1 MANIG
6 PIAATAHTWQEVR
19 EEILRLNAPLVE
31 IVDRIAPGDE
41 IKMYRVKYRY
51 GDKILD
57 KGRFY
62 LPDING
68 GFVEL
73 SESLEPKTLAE
84 DIGYNLYTNPVMIPL
99 QNTMELYI
107 EVEGRVVPF
116 AVVQPGNVFGLS
128 RILDEIDSNHLSHTS
143 KSLWDMTAGARSVF
157 MLPKISD
164 NMAHTRL
171 LKHFG
176 FNIEKPRELIDH
188 WQVFKQL
195 AKARD
200 FIEPWEFEVL
210 LLPKQWF
217 EHLNDPAWR
226 ELKIFFLQKNRQS
239 HSFWLNVAAW
249 QMTFSRIQHLKH
261 IKASPHMIDTV
272 RHLFVIASGVAPG
285 FRPAIESSM
294 APVKGIQ
301 AAYID
306 YYDIAYK
313 PIIMAPYM
321 LDITDHQAAYYSL
334 QYPTSIE
341 YSPKSSGGTS
351 TINDL
356 DELTTLMRKYLSQL
370 VNPDLN
376 LENTIL
382 ERLGKCLRVEYFH
395 TNPNQYESILSAD
408 NIAAEDADFNKLLYE
423 TDRPLD
429 FARNSSFVK
438 GCIKLQFDNSA
449 IGSATTP

>member
-1 MANIG
+1 MTDVG
-6 PIAATAHTWQEVR
+6 SIATTAHTWQEIR
-19 EEILRLNAPLVE
+19 EEILPFNRELVE
-31 IVDRIAPGDE
+31 IIDRIAPGDE

-62 LPDING
+62 LPTVEG

-73 SESLEPKTLAE
+73 SESLEPQSLAQ
-84 DIGYNLYTNPVMIPL
+84 DIGYNLYTNPVMTPL
-99 QNTMELYI
+99 KNTMEIYT
-107 EVEGRVVPF
+107 EVEGRIVPF

-128 RILDEIDSNHLSHTS
+128 RILDEIDSSHPSHTS
-143 KSLWDMTAGARSVF
+143 KSIWDMTAGARSVF

-164 NMAHTRL
+164 NMAHTHL

-176 FNIEKPRELIDH
+176 FNMEKPRELINH
-188 WQVFKQL
+188 WQVFKKL
-195 AKARD
+195 AQTRD
-200 FIEPWEFEVL
+200 FIEPWEFEAL
-210 LLPKQWF
+210 MLPKQWF
-217 EHLNDPAWR
+217 ENLNDPAWR
-226 ELKIFFLQKNRQS
+226 ELKIFFLQKNRKS
-239 HSFWLNVAAW
+239 HSFWLNTAAW

-261 IKASPHMIDTV
+261 IKASPHIIDTV
-272 RHLFVIASGVAPG
+272 KHLFMIASGVAPG
-285 FRPAIESSM
+285 FRPAVESSM
-294 APVKGIQ
+294 IPVEGIQ

-313 PIIMAPYM
+313 PIIMAPHT
-321 LDITDHQAAYYSL
+321 LDIADDKAAYYSL

-356 DELTTLMRKYLSQL
+356 DELTMLMRKYLSQL

-376 LENTIL
+376 LKNTVL
-382 ERLGKCLRVEYFH
+382 ERLGKCLDVEYFH
-395 TNPNQYESILSAD
+395 TNPSQYENITCAD
-408 NIAAEDADFNKLLYE
+408 DIVVEDTDFDKLLYQ
-423 TDRPLD
+423 TDKPLD

-438 GCIKLQFDNSA
+438 GCIKLKFNHERLKPSV
-449 IGSATTP
+449 